1 LYELRIGTLAGG
13 PVVTTTQAITVA
25 LVRAA
30 AAFALS
36 LSTAAPVAAADWSR
50 AVISVPATYVG
61 EFGMRFWFGQA
72 QTKKGLFDTSGAMPV
87 SRLDYH
93 DLSIFTGEAFSR
105 LDFNNGWFIK
115 GYVGGGGL
123 FGGKLKDED
132 FPPVVVPYSAT
143 LSDNKSGSVIYG
155 SVDVG
160 IKLVRGPDFHVGG
173 FVGYHFLRDYV
184 DALGCTQIASNT
196 DICFP
201 SIPDSIRGVSQTN
214 TWLRLGFEAAVEF
227 DQRWKV
233 TLDAAWLPYAA
244 LYGADTHLLRIGAN
258 PGDFT
263 GPVPDDGK
271 GWGYQFDAIVSYRF
285 SDWVSVGVGGRY
297 WHVEAKGHSHFE
309 GHVVDFNAQSQV
321 VHWRAD
327 HFGAFIQANIKFGPY
342 RVSSN

>member
-1 LYELRIGTLAGG
+1 
-13 PVVTTTQAITVA
+13 VVTTTQAITVA

-72 QTKKGLFDTSGAMPV
+72 QTKKGLFDT
-87 SRLDYH
+87 
-93 DLSIFTGEAFSR
+93 I
-105 LDFNNGWFIK
+105 
-115 GYVGGGGL
+115 
-123 FGGKLKDED
+123 
-132 FPPVVVPYSAT
+132 
-143 LSDNKSGSVIYG
+143 
-155 SVDVG
+155 
-160 IKLVRGPDFHVGG
+160 
-173 FVGYHFLRDYV
+173 
-184 DALGCTQIASNT
+184 SNT

>member
-1 LYELRIGTLAGG
+1 LIPAGRCRCRASTI
-13 PVVTTTQAITVA
+13 TT
-25 LVRAA
+25 
-30 AAFALS
+30 S
-36 LSTAAPVAAADWSR
+36 
-50 AVISVPATYVG
+50 
-61 EFGMRFWFGQA
+61 
-72 QTKKGLFDTSGAMPV
+72 
-87 SRLDYH
+87 
-93 DLSIFTGEAFSR
+93 AFSR
-105 LDFNNGWFIK
+105 ARRSRGSTSTTAGSS

-123 FGGKLKDED
+123 FGGELKDED

-155 SVDVG
+155 NVDVG
-160 IKLVRGPDFHVGG
+160 IKFVRGPDFHVGG

-201 SIPDSIRGVSQTN
+201 SIPDSVRGVSQTN
-214 TWLRLGFEAAVEF
+214 TWHSLRLGFEAAVEF

-244 LYGADTHLLRIGAN
+244 LSGADTHLLRIGAN

-309 GHVVDFNAQSQV
+309 GHVVDINAQSQV

-327 HFGAFIQANIKFGPY
+327 HFGAFIQANIKLVPTG
-342 RVSSN
+342 